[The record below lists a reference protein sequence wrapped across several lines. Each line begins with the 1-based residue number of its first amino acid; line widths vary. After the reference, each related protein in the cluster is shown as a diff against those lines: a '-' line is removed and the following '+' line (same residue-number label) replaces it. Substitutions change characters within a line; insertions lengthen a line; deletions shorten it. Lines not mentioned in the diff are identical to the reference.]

1 MKVKALKTI
10 LYSGKQGTAIY
21 EKGAEFEMD
30 EVSYNVRA
38 ARGEVQ
44 AVGVVKNA
52 VANEGLPPLD
62 ETPRKKK

>member
-10 LYSGKQGTAIY
+10 LYSGKNGTHIY

-30 EVSYNVRA
+30 ETSYNVRS

-44 AVGVVKNA
+44 AVGGIENVP
-52 VANEGLPPLD
+52 ANEGLPPLD
-62 ETPRKKK
+62 EPTRKKK